1 MYTRH
6 RNVIKK
12 KINKELKLQF
22 GTHFAFGADETAHV
36 FNNSQD
42 WQVDLLTECD
52 FLRTSIKE
60 ISYSYNRVAEKRE
73 IYTYNQIFKVDLS
86 HCLHWCTAWIS
97 YHLELNHTGV
107 HSSCVIISDVRQQFQ
122 LEQAEHRQLWR
133 MLATKGE
140 RTSKVLVGT

>member
-52 FLRTSIKE
+52 FLTNVHQRDLLQLQQSCRK
-60 ISYSYNRVAEKRE
+60 KRNL
-73 IYTYNQIFKVDLS
+73 YL
-86 HCLHWCTAWIS
+86 
-97 YHLELNHTGV
+97 
-107 HSSCVIISDVRQQFQ
+107 
-122 LEQAEHRQLWR
+122 
-133 MLATKGE
+133 
-140 RTSKVLVGT
+140 